1 MYKKWL
7 VNVDLDGTTVKVVFV
22 NQNGEIIYKWEVPTN
37 KSQEGNHLSTDIAKE
52 IDQTLD
58 KLGQNKNRLI
68 SIGAGTPGLLTL
80 KMVLLM

>member
-22 NQNGEIIYKWEVPTN
+22 NQNDEIIHKWEVPTN
-37 KSQEGNHLSTDIAKE
+37 KSQEGNHLPTDIAKE

-58 KLGQNKNRLI
+58 KLGQNKNGLI
-68 SIGAGTPGLLTL
+68 SIGIGTPGLLTL